1 MRVLVTCLTMWSLV
15 AKTGMQWPGKGGIKG
30 LEVTM
35 GAKSLLILEKE
46 SGTIKWRC
54 EFEIEQKEKVQKG
67 DGIKCGMLVEA
78 CKRLTYWFNS
88 NVRSCDIH
96 L

>member
-1 MRVLVTCLTMWSLV
+1 MR
-15 AKTGMQWPGKGGIKG
+15 
-30 LEVTM
+30 
-35 GAKSLLILEKE
+35 AKSLLILKKE

-78 CKRLTYWFNS
+78 WERLSY
-88 NVRSCDIH
+88 
-96 L
+96 